1 MKKSLLLI
9 SAFALCFSACNTLEP
24 NSPEDVAPAIEDAQ
38 ESSAVTGSSMPDV
51 FYASV
56 DAETKA
62 GFNYDSENKKYTH
75 YWNEGDI
82 IYVFKDTYRR
92 TYSCT
97 DATNGVFSYVDAS
110 EVSATGPFTNYCA
123 VYNSTKGQIPSA
135 NGANTLTGVWQGGY
149 YTSSSTTNG
158 YANIMVANSS
168 DDHLEFKSITGWL
181 KLSLKGWKT
190 VSSIDIV
197 SYDYSS
203 YLNGEYDL
211 TFNPN
216 ETIDISWTQ
225 DDNTGNTVALA
236 TPVALN
242 FSTATDFYLALP
254 PCSMNGITVTVNYT
268 DSSFDEISTVNPVD
282 IDRNKVTPMAA
293 CFTRAFTDLSPA
305 SGGALTY
312 IVSAGGYYK
321 FNAKT
326 PDISRQFWDAS
337 PETTAASIVWET
349 DNTDTP
355 VSAGDIIEVLGHDD
369 HYVYFKTANT
379 FKEGNALIQTN
390 NFCYHIWCTDAP
402 ADINMTS
409 SLTILDRNLGA
420 LSADPSDGI
429 LSQGLYYQ
437 IFRPVP
443 FPGNHA
449 ASASITTAA
458 PAGWATAKAN
468 PTVFYIKSESTDK
481 SWVDKNNYLT
491 TISNYWFAGGSDAYK
506 SVYDPCPA
514 GYVLMTTP
522 VSTLTATAATGGFTV
537 KKSTNDY
544 TPSYFPVGSIGDT
557 GSYVGTT
564 TLWFNHRYH
573 AQYVYI
579 SQAVEGD
586 VQVANAAN
594 EFKGYQLRC
603 QKQ

>member
-1 MKKSLLLI
+1 MEEIKMKKYLFLSIAALASLLSCENELNR
-9 SAFALCFSACNTLEP
+9 ADVVAEEP
-24 NSPEDVAPAIEDAQ
+24 E
-38 ESSAVTGSSMPDV
+38 VTVETSMPDV
-51 FYASV
+51 FYATI
-56 DAETKA
+56 DAETRA
-62 GFNYDSENKKYTH
+62 GFNYNGTDTYSH
-75 YWNEGDI
+75 FWNLGDQ
-82 IYVFKDTYRR
+82 IYVFHESKRR
-92 TYSCT
+92 TYTCT
-97 DATNGVFSYVDAS
+97 DAANGAFTYVDAS

-135 NGANTLTGVWQGGY
+135 NGTNTLTGVWQGGY

-216 ETIDISWTQ
+216 ETIDITWDE

-254 PCSMNGITVTVNYT
+254 PCSMNGITVTVHYT

-349 DNTDTP
+349 DNTATP

-390 NFCYHIWCTDAP
+390 NFCYHIWCTDTP
-402 ADINMTS
+402 ADIQLTG
-409 SLTILDRNLGA
+409 SLTILDRNIGA

-437 IFRPVP
+437 IFRPTP
-443 FPGNHA
+443 FPGNHS

-458 PAGWATAKAN
+458 PAGWTTAKAN
-468 PTVFYIKSESTDK
+468 PTVFYIKSESSYK

-491 TISNYWFAGGSDAYK
+491 TISNYWFANGSDIYK

-514 GYVLMTTP
+514 GYVLMKTP

-537 KKSTNDY
+537 ESTNS
-544 TPSYFPVGSIGDT
+544 SYFPEGSIGNT

-586 VQVANAAN
+586 IQVANAAD

>member
-1 MKKSLLLI
+1 MKKYLFLSIAALASLLSCENELNR
-9 SAFALCFSACNTLEP
+9 ADVVAEEP
-24 NSPEDVAPAIEDAQ
+24 E
-38 ESSAVTGSSMPDV
+38 VTVETSMPDV
-51 FYASV
+51 FYATI
-56 DAETKA
+56 DAETRA
-62 GFNYDSENKKYTH
+62 GFNYNGTDTYSH
-75 YWNEGDI
+75 FWNVGDQ
-82 IYVFKDTYRR
+82 IYVFHDTYRR

-97 DATNGVFSYVDAS
+97 DAANGVFTYVDAS
-110 EVSATGPFTNYCA
+110 EASVTGPFTNYCA
-123 VYNSTKGQIPSA
+123 VYNSTKGQIPGA
-135 NGANTLTGVWQGGY
+135 NGTNNMTGVWQGGY
-149 YTSSSTTNG
+149 YTSTSTTNG
-158 YANIMVANSS
+158 YANIMVANSA
-168 DDHLEFKSITGWL
+168 DEHLEFKNITGWL

-197 SYDYSS
+197 SGDYHS
-203 YLNGEYDL
+203 YLNGEYDI
-211 TFNPN
+211 TFNTN

-242 FSTATDFYLALP
+242 FSTETDFYLALP
-254 PCSMNGITVTVNYT
+254 PCSMNGITVTVHYT
-268 DSSFDEISTVNPVD
+268 DSSSDVISTGNEVV

-293 CFTRAFTDLSPA
+293 CFTRTFTDLTPA

-349 DNTDTP
+349 DNTATP
-355 VSAGDIIEVLGHDD
+355 VSVGDIIEVLGHDD
-369 HYVYFKTANT
+369 HYVYFKTADT

-402 ADINMTS
+402 ADIQLTG
-409 SLTILDRNLGA
+409 SLTVLDRNIGA

-437 IFRPVP
+437 IFRPTP
-443 FPGNHA
+443 FPGNHS

-458 PAGWATAKAN
+458 PAGWATAKVN

-491 TISNYWFAGGSDAYK
+491 TINNYWFVSGSSAAK

-522 VSTLTATAATGGFTV
+522 VYTTLTGTAATGGFTV
-537 KKSTNDY
+537 KESTNSY
-544 TPSYFPVGSIGDT
+544 TPSYFPEGSVGNT

-573 AQYVYI
+573 AQYIYI

-586 VQVANAAN
+586 VQVANTAD

>member
-1 MKKSLLLI
+1 MEGIKMKKYLFLSIAALASLLSCENELNR
-9 SAFALCFSACNTLEP
+9 ADVVAEEP
-24 NSPEDVAPAIEDAQ
+24 E
-38 ESSAVTGSSMPDV
+38 VTVETSMPDV
-51 FYASV
+51 FYATI
-56 DAETKA
+56 DAETRA
-62 GFNYDSENKKYTH
+62 GFNYNGTDTYSH
-75 YWNEGDI
+75 FWNEGDQ
-82 IYVFKDTYRR
+82 IYVFHESTRR

-97 DATNGVFSYVDAS
+97 DAANGVFTYVDAS
-110 EVSATGPFTNYCA
+110 EFDVSPRAYTNYCA
-123 VYNSTKGQIPSA
+123 VFNTTNSTVPTAYNVNVLSGIR
-135 NGANTLTGVWQGGY
+135 QGGF

-158 YANIMVANSS
+158 YANIMVANST
-168 DDHLEFKSITGWL
+168 DEHLEFTSITGWL

-197 SYDYSS
+197 SKNYGS
-203 YLNGEYDL
+203 YLNGTYRV
-211 TFNPN
+211 TYNAN
-216 ETIDISWTQ
+216 ESIDITWNE

-242 FSTATDFYLALP
+242 LSTATDFYLALP
-254 PCSMNGITVTVNYT
+254 PCTMNGIYVTVNYT
-268 DSSFDEISTVNPVD
+268 DSSSDVISTGNTVV

-349 DNTDTP
+349 DNTATP
-355 VSAGDIIEVLGHDD
+355 VSVGDIIEVLGHDD
-369 HYVYFKTANT
+369 HYVYFKTADT

-390 NFCYHIWCTDAP
+390 NFCYHIWCTDTP
-402 ADINMTS
+402 ADIQLTG
-409 SLTILDRNLGA
+409 SLTILDRNIGA

-437 IFRPVP
+437 IFRPTP
-443 FPGNHA
+443 FPGNHS

-458 PAGWATAKAN
+458 PAGWATAKVN
-468 PTVFYIKSESTDK
+468 PTVFYIKSESSDK

-491 TISNYWFAGGSDAYK
+491 TISNYWFASGSDAYK

-514 GYVLMTTP
+514 GYVLMKTP

-537 KKSTNDY
+537 TENTNSY
-544 TPSYFPVGSIGDT
+544 TPSYFPEGSIGDT

-564 TLWFNHRYH
+564 TTWFNHRYH

-579 SQAVEGD
+579 SQAIEGGIN
-586 VQVANAAN
+586 VANAAN

>member
-1 MKKSLLLI
+1 MEGIKMKKYLFLSIAALASLLSCENELNR
-9 SAFALCFSACNTLEP
+9 ADVVAEEP
-24 NSPEDVAPAIEDAQ
+24 E
-38 ESSAVTGSSMPDV
+38 VTVETSMPDV
-51 FYASV
+51 FYATI
-56 DAETKA
+56 DAETRA
-62 GFNYDSENKKYTH
+62 GFNYNGTDTYSH
-75 YWNEGDI
+75 FWNEGDQ
-82 IYVFKDTYRR
+82 IYVFHDYTRR

-97 DATNGVFSYVDAS
+97 DAANGVFTYVDPS

-135 NGANTLTGVWQGGY
+135 NGTNTLTGVWQGGY
-149 YTSSSTTNG
+149 YTSTSTTNG
-158 YANIMVANSS
+158 YANIMVANSA
-168 DDHLEFKSITGWL
+168 DEHLEFKKITGWL

-216 ETIDISWTQ
+216 ETIDISWTR
-225 DDNTGNTVALA
+225 DDNTGNTVVLA

-254 PCSMNGITVTVNYT
+254 PCTMNGIYVTVHYT
-268 DSSFDEISTVNPVD
+268 DTSSDVISTGNEVV

-349 DNTDTP
+349 DNTATP

-369 HYVYFKTANT
+369 HYVYFKTADT

-390 NFCYHIWCTDAP
+390 NFCYHIWCTDTP
-402 ADINMTS
+402 ADIQLTG

-437 IFRPVP
+437 IFRPTP
-443 FPGNHA
+443 FPGNHS

-458 PAGWATAKAN
+458 PAGWSTAKAN
-468 PTVFYIKSESTDK
+468 PTVFYIKSESSYK

-491 TISNYWFAGGSDAYK
+491 TISNYWFANGSDIYK

-514 GYVLMTTP
+514 GYVLMKTP
-522 VSTLTATAATGGFTV
+522 VSTLTATATTGGFTV
-537 KKSTNDY
+537 ESTNS
-544 TPSYFPVGSIGDT
+544 SYFPEGSIGNT

-586 VQVANAAN
+586 IQVANAAD

>member
-1 MKKSLLLI
+1 MKKYLFLSIAALASLLSCENELNR
-9 SAFALCFSACNTLEP
+9 ADVVAEEP
-24 NSPEDVAPAIEDAQ
+24 E
-38 ESSAVTGSSMPDV
+38 VTVETSMPDV
-51 FYASV
+51 FYATI
-56 DAETKA
+56 DAETRA
-62 GFNYDSENKKYTH
+62 GFNYNGTDTYSH
-75 YWNEGDI
+75 FWNLGDQ
-82 IYVFKDTYRR
+82 IYVFHESKRR
-92 TYSCT
+92 TYTCT
-97 DATNGVFSYVDAS
+97 DAANGAFTYVDAS

-135 NGANTLTGVWQGGY
+135 NGTNTLTGVWQGGY

-216 ETIDISWTQ
+216 ETIDITWDE

-254 PCSMNGITVTVNYT
+254 PCSMNGITVTVHYT
-268 DSSFDEISTVNPVD
+268 DSSFDEISTVKPVD

-349 DNTDTP
+349 DNTATP
-355 VSAGDIIEVLGHDD
+355 VSAGNIIEVLGHDD
-369 HYVYFKTANT
+369 HYVYFKTADT
-379 FKEGNALIQTN
+379 FKEGNALIHTN
-390 NFCYHIWCTDAP
+390 NASYLIWCTDAP
-402 ADINMTS
+402 ADIQ
-409 SLTILDRNLGA
+409 LTGTVTIMDRNIGA
-420 LSADPSDGI
+420 LSANNADGI

-437 IFRPVP
+437 IFRSVP

-449 ASASITTAA
+449 ANPATSAAA
-458 PAGWATAKAN
+458 LVGNWTVAKDNPA
-468 PTVFYIKSESTDK
+468 VFYSKAESSDK
-481 SWVDKNNYLT
+481 SWASKVNDLT
-491 TISNYWFAGGSDAYK
+491 SLRTNWFAAASSSYK
-506 SVYDPCPA
+506 AVYDPCPS
-514 GYVLMTTP
+514 GYRLMTTP
-522 VSTLTATAATGGFTV
+522 VSVLTGSPTTGGSNVTG
-537 KKSTNDY
+537 TN
-544 TPSYFPVGSIGDT
+544 SSFFPEGDLLEN
-557 GSYVGTT
+557 GSYQGGYVW
-564 TLWFNHRYH
+564 WFNHNYDDH
-573 AQYVYI
+573 YVYCSAAVGSAI
-579 SQAVEGD
+579 QASNT
-586 VQVANAAN
+586 ANHFA
-594 EFKGYQLRC
+594 GYQLRC

>member
-1 MKKSLLLI
+1 MKKYLFLSIAALASLLSCENELNR
-9 SAFALCFSACNTLEP
+9 ADVVAEEP
-24 NSPEDVAPAIEDAQ
+24 E
-38 ESSAVTGSSMPDV
+38 VTVETSMPDV
-51 FYASV
+51 FYATI

-62 GFNYDSENKKYTH
+62 GFNYNGTDTYSH
-75 YWNEGDI
+75 FWNVGDQ
-82 IYVFKDTYRR
+82 IYVFHESKRR
-92 TYSCT
+92 TYTCT
-97 DATNGVFSYVDAS
+97 DAANGVFTYVDAS
-110 EVSATGPFTNYCA
+110 EASATGPFTNYCA
-123 VYNSTKGQIPSA
+123 VYNSTKGQIPGA
-135 NGANTLTGVWQGGY
+135 NGANNMTGVWQGGY
-149 YTSSSTTNG
+149 YTSTSTTNG
-158 YANIMVANSS
+158 YANIMVANSA
-168 DDHLEFKSITGWL
+168 DEHLEFKSITGWL

-190 VSSIDIV
+190 VSSIEIV

-216 ETIDISWTQ
+216 ETIDISWTR
-225 DDNTGNTVALA
+225 DDNTGNTVVLA

-254 PCSMNGITVTVNYT
+254 PCTMNGIYVTVHYT
-268 DSSFDEISTVNPVD
+268 DTSSDVISTGNEVV

-349 DNTDTP
+349 DNTATP

-369 HYVYFKTANT
+369 HYVYFKTADT

-390 NFCYHIWCTDAP
+390 NFCYHIWCTDTP
-402 ADINMTS
+402 ADIQLTG

-420 LSADPSDGI
+420 LSADPSGGI

-437 IFRPVP
+437 IFRPTP
-443 FPGNHA
+443 FPGNHS

-468 PTVFYIKSESTDK
+468 PTVFYIKSESSYK

-491 TISNYWFAGGSDAYK
+491 TISNYWFANGSDIYK

-514 GYVLMTTP
+514 GYVLMKTP

-537 KKSTNDY
+537 ESTNS
-544 TPSYFPVGSIGDT
+544 SYFPEGSIGNT

-586 VQVANAAN
+586 IQVANAAD

>member
-1 MKKSLLLI
+1 MKKYLFLSIAALASLLSCENELNR
-9 SAFALCFSACNTLEP
+9 ADVVAEEP
-24 NSPEDVAPAIEDAQ
+24 V
-38 ESSAVTGSSMPDV
+38 VTVETSMPDV
-51 FYASV
+51 FYATI
-56 DAETKA
+56 DAETRA
-62 GFNYDSENKKYTH
+62 GFNYNGTDTYSH
-75 YWNEGDI
+75 FWNEGDQ
-82 IYVFKDTYRR
+82 IYVFHESTRR

-97 DATNGVFSYVDAS
+97 DAANGVFTYVDAS
-110 EVSATGPFTNYCA
+110 EFDVSPRAYTNYCA
-123 VYNSTKGQIPSA
+123 VFNTTNSTVPTAYNVNVLSGI
-135 NGANTLTGVWQGGY
+135 WQGGS

-158 YANIMVANSS
+158 YANIMVANST
-168 DDHLEFKSITGWL
+168 DEHLEFTSITGWL

-197 SYDYSS
+197 SKNYGS
-203 YLNGEYDL
+203 YLNGTYRV
-211 TFNPN
+211 TYNAN
-216 ETIDISWTQ
+216 ESIDITWNE

-242 FSTATDFYLALP
+242 LSTATDFYLALP
-254 PCSMNGITVTVNYT
+254 PCTMNGIYVTVNYT
-268 DSSFDEISTVNPVD
+268 DTSSDVISTGNEVV

-293 CFTRAFTDLSPA
+293 KSVKDFTDISPV

-326 PDISRQFWDAS
+326 PDVSRQFWDAS

-349 DNTDTP
+349 DNTATP

-369 HYVYFKTANT
+369 HYVYFKTADT

-402 ADINMTS
+402 ADIQLAG

-437 IFRPVP
+437 IFRPTP
-443 FPGNHA
+443 FPGNHS

-458 PAGWATAKAN
+458 PAGWATAKVN
-468 PTVFYIKSESTDK
+468 PTVFYIKSESSDK

-491 TISNYWFAGGSDAYK
+491 TISNYWFVSGSNAYK

-522 VSTLTATAATGGFTV
+522 VYTTLTGTAATGGFTV
-537 KKSTNDY
+537 KESTNSY
-544 TPSYFPVGSIGDT
+544 TPSYFPEGSIDAT

-573 AQYVYI
+573 AQYIYI

-586 VQVANAAN
+586 IQVANVAD

>member
-1 MKKSLLLI
+1 MEGMMMKKTLLFVAAI
-9 SAFALCFSACNTLEP
+9 ALLFSCENALREETGVIEEP
-24 NSPEDVAPAIEDAQ
+24 ANIE
-38 ESSAVTGSSMPDV
+38 SSMPDV
-51 FYASV
+51 FYATI

-62 GFNYDSENKKYTH
+62 GFNYNGTDTYSH
-75 YWNEGDI
+75 FWNLGDQ
-82 IYVFKDTYRR
+82 IYVFHESTRR
-92 TYSCT
+92 TYTCT
-97 DATNGVFSYVDAS
+97 DAVNGAFTYVDAS
-110 EVSATGPFTNYCA
+110 ELDVSPKTYTNYCA
-123 VYNSTKGQIPSA
+123 VFNSTNTTAPSA
-135 NGANTLTGVWQGGY
+135 YNHNVVSGVWQGGD
-149 YTSSSTTNG
+149 YTSSSSAYG
-158 YANIMVANSS
+158 YANVMVANST
-168 DDHLEFKSITGWL
+168 DEHLEFKSITGWL
-181 KLSLKGWKT
+181 KLSLKGWKS
-190 VSSIDIV
+190 VSSINV
-197 SYDYSS
+197 TNYSTILVGTYS
-203 YLNGEYDL
+203 L
-211 TFNPN
+211 TFNAD
-216 ETIDISWTQ
+216 ETIDIAWS
-225 DDNTGNTVALA
+225 DDVDEATARLS
-236 TPVALN
+236 TPVTLN
-242 FSTATDFYLALP
+242 FSTATDFYIALP
-254 PCSMNGITVTVNYT
+254 ECTMNGIYVTVNYT
-268 DSSFDEISTVNPVD
+268 DDTSDVLSTANTVV

-402 ADINMTS
+402 ANIQLTG

-437 IFRPVP
+437 IFRPTP
-443 FPGNHA
+443 FPGNHS

-468 PTVFYIKSESTDK
+468 PTVFYIKSESSDK

-491 TISNYWFAGGSDAYK
+491 TISNYWFADGSDIYK

-514 GYVLMTTP
+514 GYVLMKTP

-537 KKSTNDY
+537 KESTNSY
-544 TPSYFPVGSIGDT
+544 TPSYFPEGSIGNT

-586 VQVANAAN
+586 IQPANAAN

>member
-1 MKKSLLLI
+1 MKKYLFLSIAALASLLSCENELNR
-9 SAFALCFSACNTLEP
+9 ADVVAEEP
-24 NSPEDVAPAIEDAQ
+24 E
-38 ESSAVTGSSMPDV
+38 VTVEASMPDV
-51 FYASV
+51 FYATI
-56 DAETKA
+56 DAETRA
-62 GFNYDSENKKYTH
+62 GFNYNGTDTYSH
-75 YWNEGDI
+75 FWNVGDQ
-82 IYVFKDTYRR
+82 IYVFHDYTRR

-97 DATNGVFSYVDAS
+97 DAANGVFTYVDAS
-110 EVSATGPFTNYCA
+110 EASATGPFTNYCA
-123 VYNSTKGQIPSA
+123 VYNSTKGQIPGA
-135 NGANTLTGVWQGGY
+135 NGANNMTGVWQGGY
-149 YTSSSTTNG
+149 YTSTSTTNG

-197 SYDYSS
+197 SGDYATF
-203 YLNGEYDL
+203 LNGEYDI
-211 TFNPN
+211 TFNAN

-225 DDNTGNTVALA
+225 DDNQGNTMELQS
-236 TPVALN
+236 PVALN

-254 PCSMNGITVTVNYT
+254 PCTMNGIFVRVNYT
-268 DSSFDEISTVNPVD
+268 DSSFDEFSTGNEVV

-293 CFTRAFTDLSPA
+293 RFTRAFTDLSPA

-349 DNTDTP
+349 DNTATP
-355 VSAGDIIEVLGHDD
+355 VSVGDIIEVLGHDD
-369 HYVYFKTANT
+369 HYVYFKTADT

-402 ADINMTS
+402 ADIQLAG
-409 SLTILDRNLGA
+409 SLTVLDRNLGA

-437 IFRPVP
+437 IFRPTP
-443 FPGNHA
+443 FPGNHS

-458 PAGWATAKAN
+458 PAGWATAKVN
-468 PTVFYIKSESTDK
+468 PTVFYIKSESSDK
-481 SWVDKNNYLT
+481 SWVDKNNNLT
-491 TISNYWFAGGSDAYK
+491 TINNYWFVSGSSAAK

-522 VSTLTATAATGGFTV
+522 VSTLTGTATTGGFTV
-537 KKSTNDY
+537 KEKTNSY
-544 TPSYFPVGSIGDT
+544 TPSYFPEGSIGNT

-579 SQAVEGD
+579 SQAVGGD
-586 VQVANAAN
+586 IQVANVAD

>member
-1 MKKSLLLI
+1 MKKYLFLSIAALASLLSCENELNR
-9 SAFALCFSACNTLEP
+9 A
-24 NSPEDVAPAIEDAQ
+24 DVVAE
-38 ESSAVTGSSMPDV
+38 ESVINVEASMPDV
-51 FYASV
+51 FYATIDV
-56 DAETKA
+56 ETRA
-62 GFNYDSENKKYTH
+62 GFNYNGTDTYSH
-75 YWNEGDI
+75 FWNVGDQ
-82 IYVFKDTYRR
+82 IYVFHESTRR
-92 TYSCT
+92 TYTCT
-97 DATNGVFSYVDAS
+97 DAANGVFTYVDAS
-110 EVSATGPFTNYCA
+110 EINVSPKTYTNYCA
-123 VYNSTKGQIPSA
+123 VFNSTNSTEPSA
-135 NGANTLTGVWQGGY
+135 YNHNVVHNIWQGGY

-158 YANIMVANSS
+158 YANIMVANST
-168 DDHLEFKSITGWL
+168 DEHLVFSSITGWL
-181 KLSLKGWKT
+181 KLSLKGWKS
-190 VSSIDIV
+190 VSRIDITN
-197 SYDYSS
+197 YSTKLS
-203 YLNGEYDL
+203 GTYSL
-211 TFNPN
+211 TFNADK
-216 ETIDISWTQ
+216 TIDIAWSGST
-225 DDNTGNTVALA
+225 DEVDANLS

-242 FSTATDFYLALP
+242 FSTATDFYIALP
-254 PCSMNGITVTVNYT
+254 ACSLSGISVTVNYT
-268 DSSFDEISTVNPVD
+268 DSSSDVISTGNTVVIN
-282 IDRNKVTPMAA
+282 RNKVTPMAA

-305 SGGALTY
+305 SSGALTY

-355 VSAGDIIEVLGHDD
+355 VSAGNIIEVLGHDD

-390 NFCYHIWCTDAP
+390 NFCYHIWCTDTP
-402 ADINMTS
+402 ADIQLTG
-409 SLTILDRNLGA
+409 SLTILDRNIGA

-437 IFRPVP
+437 IFRPTP
-443 FPGNHA
+443 FPGNHS

-458 PAGWATAKAN
+458 PAGWATAKVN
-468 PTVFYIKSESTDK
+468 PTVFYIKSESSDK

-491 TISNYWFAGGSDAYK
+491 TFKNHWFVSGSSAGK

-522 VSTLTATAATGGFTV
+522 VSTLTGTAATGGFTV
-537 KKSTNDY
+537 KENTNSY
-544 TPSYFPVGSIGDT
+544 TPSYFPEGSIDDT

-573 AQYVYI
+573 DQYVYI
-579 SQAVEGD
+579 CQAVGGD
-586 VQVANAAN
+586 IQVANLAD

>member
-1 MKKSLLLI
+1 MEGMMMKKYLFLSI
-9 SAFALCFSACNTLEP
+9 AALAILFSCENALREETGVIEEP
-24 NSPEDVAPAIEDAQ
+24 ANIE
-38 ESSAVTGSSMPDV
+38 SSMPDV
-51 FYASV
+51 FYATI

-62 GFNYDSENKKYTH
+62 GFNYNGTDTYSH
-75 YWNEGDI
+75 FWNLGDQ
-82 IYVFKDTYRR
+82 IYVFHESTRR
-92 TYSCT
+92 TYTCT
-97 DATNGVFSYVDAS
+97 DAANGAFTYVDAS
-110 EVSATGPFTNYCA
+110 EFDVSPKTYTNYCA
-123 VYNSTKGQIPSA
+123 VFNSTNSTEPSA
-135 NGANTLTGVWQGGY
+135 YNHDVLSGIWQYGY
-149 YTSSSTTNG
+149 YTSSSPANG
-158 YANIMVANSS
+158 YANVMVANST

-190 VSSIDIV
+190 VSSIGIV
-197 SYDYSS
+197 SNDYGS
-203 YLNGEYDL
+203 YLNGTYSV
-211 TFNPN
+211 TFNAN
-216 ETIDISWTQ
+216 ETIDINWFQ
-225 DDNTGNTVALA
+225 DDNTGNTVVLA

-254 PCSMNGITVTVNYT
+254 PCSMNGITVTVNYA
-268 DSSFDEISTVNPVD
+268 DSSSDVISTGNTVV

-326 PDISRQFWDAS
+326 PDISRQVWDAS

-349 DNTDTP
+349 DNTATP

-402 ADINMTS
+402 ADIQLTG
-409 SLTILDRNLGA
+409 SLTVLDRNIGA

-437 IFRPVP
+437 IFRPTP
-443 FPGNHA
+443 FPGNHS

-458 PAGWATAKAN
+458 PAGWATAKVN
-468 PTVFYIKSESTDK
+468 PTVFYIKSESSDK

-491 TISNYWFAGGSDAYK
+491 TINNHWFAAGSDAYK

-514 GYVLMTTP
+514 GYVLMKTP

-537 KKSTNDY
+537 KESTNSY
-544 TPSYFPVGSIGDT
+544 TPSYFPEGSIGDT

-564 TLWFNHRYH
+564 TTWFNHRYNY
-573 AQYVYI
+573 QYVYI
-579 SQAVEGD
+579 SQAVEGEI
-586 VQVANAAN
+586 QPANAAN

>member
-1 MKKSLLLI
+1 MEEIKMKKYLFLSIAALASLLSCENELNR
-9 SAFALCFSACNTLEP
+9 ADVVAEEP
-24 NSPEDVAPAIEDAQ
+24 E
-38 ESSAVTGSSMPDV
+38 VTVETSMPDV
-51 FYASV
+51 FYATI
-56 DAETKA
+56 DAETRA
-62 GFNYDSENKKYTH
+62 GFNYNGTDTYSH
-75 YWNEGDI
+75 FWNLGDQ
-82 IYVFKDTYRR
+82 IYVFHESKRR
-92 TYSCT
+92 TYTCT
-97 DATNGVFSYVDAS
+97 DAANGAFTYVDAS

-135 NGANTLTGVWQGGY
+135 NGTNTLTGVWQGGY

-216 ETIDISWTQ
+216 ETIDITWDE

-254 PCSMNGITVTVNYT
+254 PCSMNGITVTVHYT
-268 DSSFDEISTVNPVD
+268 DSSFDEISTVKPVD

-390 NFCYHIWCTDAP
+390 NFCYHIWCTDTP
-402 ADINMTS
+402 ADIQLTG
-409 SLTILDRNLGA
+409 SLTILDRNIGA

-437 IFRPVP
+437 IFRPTP
-443 FPGNHA
+443 FPGNHS

-458 PAGWATAKAN
+458 PAGWTTAKAN
-468 PTVFYIKSESTDK
+468 PTVFYIKSESSYK

-491 TISNYWFAGGSDAYK
+491 TISNYWFANGSDIYK

-514 GYVLMTTP
+514 GYVLMKTP

-537 KKSTNDY
+537 ESTNS
-544 TPSYFPVGSIGDT
+544 SYFPEGSIGNT

-586 VQVANAAN
+586 IQVANAAD